1 MFCLENAS
9 ESECQE
15 FLNWVSENYSSDD
28 PDKKEAIELL
38 SNYYVTRDLPL
49 CGMKSWFKRDY
60 ERFCRGNKNVVERLK
75 PKPKQ
80 DFVSTNS
87 SFSRSGDPSWRGP
100 NGTWSLD

>member
-15 FLNWVSENYSSDD
+15 FLNWVSENYSSDA

-75 PKPKQ
+75 PKPK
-80 DFVSTNS
+80 SETPITYTS
-87 SFSRSGDPSWRGP
+87 HSRAGDPTWRGP
-100 NGTWSLD
+100 DGTWSLE